1 MSNLLVIAFPN
12 EEKAKQG
19 RKQLLSMEKQDLIMM
34 EDAVVVVK
42 KADGAITLNQLLQP
56 SAFWEIR
63 AAASGYP
70 APPGAGALT
79 DFGTSD
85 KFVRDIAEAI
95 PRGGAAAFVLVAKI
109 TSDKVL
115 ETLRA
120 VGGKVLHTSF
130 DKSAV
135 EAIRAAVAASA

>member
-1 MSNLLVIAFPN
+1 MSDLLVVAFPN
-12 EEKAKQG
+12 EEKAKRG
-19 RKQLLSMEKQDLIMM
+19 REQLLSMEKQDLITM

-42 KADGAITLNQLLQP
+42 KADGAITLNQLSQP
-56 SAFWEIR
+56 DAFWEIR

-85 KFVRDIAEAI
+85 KFVKDIAQAI
-95 PRGGAAAFVLVAKI
+95 PRGGAAVFALVSKM

-115 ETLRA
+115 EALRNI
-120 VGGKVLHTSF
+120 GGKALHTSF

-135 EAIRAAVAASA
+135 EAIRAAVAART